1 MKNYLFPIFIAT
13 GFLLI
18 YITSVYANLNVGIIM
33 FMFSISPIILIWMVL
48 KVLKADVDTPFTF
61 EDKWYEDQ

>member
-1 MKNYLFPIFIAT
+1 MKNYLIPVFVAT

-18 YITSVYANLNVGIIM
+18 YITAIYVNLSTGIIL
-33 FMFSISPIILIWMVL
+33 FMFSLSPLILIWMVL

-61 EDKWYEDQ
+61 DEKWYEDQ